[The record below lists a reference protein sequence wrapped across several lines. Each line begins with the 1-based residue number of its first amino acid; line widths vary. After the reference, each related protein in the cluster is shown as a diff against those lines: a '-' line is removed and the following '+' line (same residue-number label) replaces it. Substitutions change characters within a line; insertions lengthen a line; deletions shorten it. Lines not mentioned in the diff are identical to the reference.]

1 MQAHLLASYTPGVTV
16 DRMPVAYV
24 LLHLLCSSTHVSLTS
39 GQQIL
44 SHCCTFAARCLE
56 DIHTQKRLLLFEGI
70 VALQLTCTHA
80 RMHTRTQARTHARTN
95 THTHTS
101 VCCITT
107 NMIDTKLHGAIK
119 CITTLTLT
127 DCQDLRLC
135 SRLLCDQQGRRQ
147 CGLAVQALSIFI

>member
-1 MQAHLLASYTPGVTV
+1 MLMQAHLLASYTPGVTV

-44 SHCCTFAARCLE
+44 SHCYTFAARCLE

-95 THTHTS
+95 THTHLS
-101 VCCITT
+101 V
-107 NMIDTKLHGAIK
+107 LHNYQHDRYKAAWSNQVHHHF
-119 CITTLTLT
+119 
-127 DCQDLRLC
+127 DPHRL
-135 SRLLCDQQGRRQ
+135 SGSEIMQQT
-147 CGLAVQALSIFI
+147 AV